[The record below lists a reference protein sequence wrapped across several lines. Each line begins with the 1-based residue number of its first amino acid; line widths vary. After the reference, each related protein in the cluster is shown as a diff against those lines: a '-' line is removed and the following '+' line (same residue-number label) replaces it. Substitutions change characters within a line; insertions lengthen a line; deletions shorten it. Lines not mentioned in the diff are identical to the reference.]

1 MLWINLKF
9 AFRFWIKEK
18 LYASLNVG
26 VLAIGFLL
34 FILLYSFLHQE
45 RNYDT
50 YHGNVGQKFRLE
62 EKWNKNGL
70 VQHKAP
76 ATGFLLPNLR
86 KDYGELKNSTSF
98 VRPEGIDFVS
108 YQNSRF
114 ATDRF
119 IRADST
125 FFAFFNFD
133 FIYGDPVTALTGK
146 NKVVITESASK
157 RIFGE
162 TMPLGKM
169 LTRSREEWEVTGVI
183 KDMPENSHFHFD
195 YVFTN
200 SFISVDFQANNMFY
214 TYIELN
220 EDVDVDR
227 FAEKVNHDLPKSYGY
242 DVKLSDGNAC
252 AIIFK
257 PLIEIHLDGN
267 TADREL
273 EKNSNKVL
281 EYSLLVILVFVLLMT
296 TINYTSLSTALFVKR
311 AKWVGIN
318 KISGADR
325 SIIFAGTLAESFAVA
340 FMALVI
346 SILLTLL
353 TLPWFND
360 YFDVALKAS
369 DVFNP
374 ELDLLILLAYV
385 VISLLAGLY
394 PALSLSKVEALKSLK
409 TRIMASTH
417 ARKPR
422 LTFQRSLL
430 LTQYIVTA
438 VAVFCTLSVS
448 KHLSFV
454 REKNIGLTK
463 ENMLIIPV
471 PDQIIA
477 GRDNYEKNDPENY
490 HFFKSELLKKSAVLD
505 AATMYS
511 IPGQRVPLLKFA
523 FPRLTSIGAVNPTEP
538 EGGIYLKAMAGDT
551 SMLQLF
557 NMQLVQGRG
566 LKRKPDD
573 NAAAEFVVNEA
584 AVKFLGTNDPIGERM
599 ELQSPYQ
606 HQRRSGTIVGVV
618 KDFNYGS
625 LQETV
630 EPMIMFNGFVDKYL
644 VVKLSGNN
652 DNPQTVSDIKLL
664 WASLFD
670 VPIDPYFLD
679 DAYDRM
685 YRSDVLIRKF
695 STICMIF
702 SVAIGAL
709 CLLVITLFI
718 VSQRKAEIGI
728 RKVLGANGLNIWTLL
743 SQEFLI
749 LVVIGNVLAA
759 IPSVLFMTNYFENYV
774 FQEGVNP
781 FLYLA
786 VFAFSVTLTLV
797 IVSLGIVRPLV
808 ANPVE
813 SIRATE

>member
-1 MLWINLKF
+1 MFWINLKF

-34 FILLYSFLHQE
+34 FILIYAFLHQE
-45 RNYDT
+45 RSYDT
-50 YHGNVGQKFRLE
+50 YHGNVSQKFRLE

-70 VQHKAP
+70 IQHKAP

-86 KDYGELKNSTSF
+86 KDYGEVRNGTSF

-108 YQNSRF
+108 YQSNRF

-125 FFAFFNFD
+125 FFTFFNFD

-146 NKVVITESASK
+146 KKVVITESASK
-157 RIFGE
+157 RIFGD

-169 LTRSREEWEVTGVI
+169 LTRSHEDWEVTGVI

-200 SFISVDFQANNMFY
+200 SFISIDFQSNNMFY
-214 TYIELN
+214 TYIELH
-220 EDVDVDR
+220 EDVDVDK

-242 DVKLSDGNAC
+242 DMKLRDDTKC
-252 AIIFK
+252 DIIFK
-257 PLIEIHLDGN
+257 PLTEIHLNGDA
-267 TADREL
+267 ADREL

-281 EYSLLVILVFVLLMT
+281 EYSLLVILVCVLLMT
-296 TINYTSLSTALFVKR
+296 TINYISLSTALFIKR

-318 KISGADR
+318 KISGAGKA
-325 SIIFAGTLAESFAVA
+325 IIFAGTLAKSFAAA
-340 FMALVI
+340 FIALII

-353 TLPWFND
+353 ILPGFND
-360 YFDVALKAS
+360 YFNIALKVS
-369 DVFNP
+369 NVFNP

-385 VISLLAGLY
+385 TISLLAGLY
-394 PALSLSKVEALKSLK
+394 PAISLSKVEALKSLK
-409 TRIMASTH
+409 AKLTASTN

-430 LTQYIVTA
+430 LTQYMVTA

-448 KHLSFV
+448 KHLRFV

-463 ENMLIIPV
+463 ENILVIPV

-477 GRDNYEKNDPENY
+477 GRDSYEKNDPENY
-490 HFFKSELLKKSAVLD
+490 NFFKSELLKKSAVLE

-511 IPGQRVPLLKFA
+511 IPGQRIPLLKFA
-523 FPRLTSIGAVNPTEP
+523 FPRLTSIGAVHPTEP
-538 EGGIYLKAMAGDT
+538 EGGIYLKTMVGDT
-551 SMLQLF
+551 SMLRLF

-566 LKRKPDD
+566 FKRKPDD
-573 NAAAEFVVNEA
+573 NMAAEFVVNEA
-584 AVKFLGTNDPIGERM
+584 AVKFLGTKDPIGERM
-599 ELQSPYQ
+599 ELQSVYQ

-625 LQETV
+625 LQEAV
-630 EPMIMFNGFVDKYL
+630 EPIIMFNGFVDKYL

-652 DNPQTVSDIKLL
+652 DNVQTVSDIKSL

-670 VPIDPYFLD
+670 VPIDPYFLG
-679 DAYDRM
+679 DAYERM
-685 YRSDVLIRKF
+685 YRSDVLIQKF

-702 SVAIGAL
+702 SVAIGTL

-728 RKVLGANGLNIWTLL
+728 RKVLGANGFNIWTLL
-743 SQEFLI
+743 SREFVI
-749 LVVIGNVLAA
+749 LVVMGNLLAA

-774 FQEGVNP
+774 FQEGINP

-786 VFAFSVTLTLV
+786 VFAFSVALTLV
-797 IVSLGIVRPLV
+797 IVSIGIVKPLV

-813 SIRATE
+813 SISTGE